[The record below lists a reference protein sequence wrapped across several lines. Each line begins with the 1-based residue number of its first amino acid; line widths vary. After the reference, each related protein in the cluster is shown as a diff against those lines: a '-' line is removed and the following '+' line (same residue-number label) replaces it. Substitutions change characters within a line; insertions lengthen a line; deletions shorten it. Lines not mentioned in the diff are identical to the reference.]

1 MEAERAPRKSR
12 NVFWL
17 FVIVLV
23 AVIWWIWRPPSEA
36 AHHTASVDDVAA
48 YPGRIVVDFQDGV
61 TDARVAQVAAQV
73 GIDLQLV
80 SRQSLDERMYR
91 ADVPAEKLQAVL
103 ALLSALPDVEVA
115 EPDADVQLID
125 PAPAPSPTAGV
136 ADVGVA
142 PRPGDSE
149 EKWAGF
155 PNDPQWKYQW
165 HLQQIGMPAAWKK
178 ADGKGVIVAVIDTG
192 VAYENYKN
200 FHQVPDLQGVEFVKP
215 WNFVANNEHADDD
228 HGHGTHVTGT
238 IAQATHNGIGVAGIA
253 RAVKIM
259 PLKVLSA
266 GGSGSVAG
274 IADAIRYA
282 ADEGA
287 QVINMSLG
295 GRFRSKVLEKAV
307 KYAHDKGVVIVC
319 AAGNDGSKRVS
330 YPAAY
335 PGAVAVAATQ
345 YDETTTF
352 YSNFGPEID
361 VAAPGGNTQVDQ
373 NGDGMPDGVLQ
384 NTIVVGDPTKDGYFP
399 FMGTSMASPH
409 VAGVAALIV
418 GQGVT
423 DPDAVE
429 KILEDTARKPKG
441 GKMDA
446 IHYGAGII
454 DAPAAVDKARSD
466 GGAWQLGLGLLVAG
480 AVLSQARRRPA
491 VPAGLLYFVGALV
504 GAGGLSLF
512 LSGVPGILGRGFPAW
527 DIAVFGAAAHGNPLF
542 YSALAP
548 VLVAL
553 FGGGVRRL
561 RGLVA
566 GFSAGVG
573 AHLLFH
579 MAART
584 ADIRFIPG
592 STLDTLWLGANAAL
606 CFLLAIAA
614 LRE

>member
-1 MEAERAPRKSR
+1 MEAERTPRKTR
-12 NVFWL
+12 NLFWL
-17 FVIVLV
+17 FVILMV
-23 AVIWWIWRPPSEA
+23 AVVWWIWRPPSESS
-36 AHHTASVDDVAA
+36 HHTAAADDTSA

-61 TDARVAQVAAQV
+61 SEARVAQVGAQV

-80 SRQSLDERMYR
+80 SKQSLDERMYR
-91 ADVPAEKLQAVL
+91 AEVPADRLDAVL
-103 ALLSALPDVEVA
+103 AALSALPDVEVA
-115 EPDADVQLID
+115 EADSVVQIIDGVGTLAEVSPKPGDADD
-125 PAPAPSPTAGV
+125 
-136 ADVGVA
+136 
-142 PRPGDSE
+142 
-149 EKWAGF
+149 KWAGF
-155 PNDPQWKYQW
+155 PNDPDYKYQW
-165 HLQQIGMPAAWKK
+165 HLQQIGMPEAWKK

-200 FHQVPDLQGVEFVKP
+200 FHQVPDLAGVEFVKP

-238 IAQATHNGIGVAGIA
+238 IAQSTHNGVGVAGIA

-307 KYAHDKGVVIVC
+307 KYAHDKGVVVVC
-319 AAGNDGSKRVS
+319 AAGNDGTRRVS
-330 YPAAY
+330 FPAAY

-345 YDETTTF
+345 FDEATTF

-361 VAAPGGNTQVDQ
+361 VAAPGGNTQIDQ

-384 NTIVVGDPTKDGYFP
+384 NTIVIGDPTKDGYFP

-429 KILEDTARKPKG
+429 KILEETARKPKTG
-441 GKMDA
+441 QMDA
-446 IHYGAGII
+446 IRYGAGII

-466 GGAWQLGLGLLVAG
+466 GGGWQLGLGLLVAG
-480 AVLSQARRRPA
+480 AVLAQARRRPGVA
-491 VPAGLLYFVGALV
+491 AGPLYLVAALF
-504 GAGGLSLF
+504 GAGGLSF
-512 LSGVPGILGRGFPAW
+512 LPDVIGRGFPAL
-527 DIAVFGAAAHGNPLF
+527 DIAFFGAASHGNPLF

-548 VLVAL
+548 VLAAL
-553 FGGGVRRL
+553 FLGNVRWL

-592 STLDTLWLGANAAL
+592 STLDTLWLAANAGV

>member
-1 MEAERAPRKSR
+1 MEAERVPRKSR
-12 NVFWL
+12 NFFWL
-17 FVIVLV
+17 LVILLV
-23 AVIWWIWRPPSEA
+23 AVVWWIWRPPSES
-36 AHHTASVDDVAA
+36 AHHVATSGDDTP
-48 YPGRIVVDFQDGV
+48 YSGRIVVDFRDGV
-61 TDARVAQVAAQV
+61 SDARVAEVAARL
-73 GIDLQLV
+73 GIDLELV

-91 ADVPAEKLQAVL
+91 AEVPAARLQRVL
-103 ALLSALPDVEVA
+103 DRLAALPDVEVA
-115 EPDADVQLID
+115 EADADVQLID
-125 PAPAPSPTAGV
+125 PGV
-136 ADVGVA
+136 AYFGT
-142 PRPGDSE
+142 PPHPGDSD

-155 PNDPQWKYQW
+155 PNDPDWKYQW
-165 HLQQIGMPAAWKK
+165 HLVQIGMPSAWKK
-178 ADGKGVIVAVIDTG
+178 ADGKGVTVAVIDTG

-200 FHQVPDLQGVEFVKP
+200 FHKVPDLEGVEFVKP

-238 IAQATHNGIGVAGIA
+238 IAQATHNGVGVAGIA

-266 GGSGSVAG
+266 SGSGSVAG

-307 KYAHDKGVVIVC
+307 KYAHDKGVVVVC
-319 AAGNDGSKRVS
+319 AAGNDGSRRVS

-384 NTIVVGDPTKDGYFP
+384 NTIVTGDPTKDGYFP
-399 FMGTSMASPH
+399 YMGTSMASPH
-409 VAGVAALIV
+409 VAGVAALVV
-418 GQGVT
+418 GAGVT

-429 KILEDTARKPKG
+429 KILEETARKPKD

-454 DAPAAVDKARSD
+454 DAPAAVDKARAD
-466 GGAWQLGLGLLVAG
+466 GGGWQLGLGILVAG
-480 AVLSQARRRPA
+480 AVLAQARRRA
-491 VPAGLLYFVGALV
+491 AIGAGPLYLLGALV
-504 GAGGLSLF
+504 GAGGMFF
-512 LSGVPGILGRGFPAW
+512 LPGVIGRGFPAW
-527 DIAVFGAAAHGNPLF
+527 DMAVFGAAAHGNPLF

-548 VLVAL
+548 VVLAL
-553 FGGGVRRL
+553 IVGGARRL
-561 RGLVA
+561 RGIVA

-584 ADIRFIPG
+584 TDIRFIPG
-592 STLDTLWLGANAAL
+592 STLDTLWLGANAAF